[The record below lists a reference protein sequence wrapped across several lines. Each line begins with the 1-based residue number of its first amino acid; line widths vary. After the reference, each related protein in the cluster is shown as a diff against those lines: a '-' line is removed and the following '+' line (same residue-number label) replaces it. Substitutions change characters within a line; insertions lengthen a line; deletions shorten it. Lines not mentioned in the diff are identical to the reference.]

1 MTKAEVK
8 ALVCKAIDE
17 NRETLIGI
25 ADTIREN
32 PELGFKE
39 TLTSQLIKDEFTKLG
54 LTYEDQLAVTGVKTR
69 VKGGKG
75 SAKTVGVFGEMDA
88 VICPNHPYANKT
100 TGAAHACGHNFQ
112 VASML
117 GVAYGLIK
125 SGAMAYLG
133 GDVAFMGVPAEELVE
148 LEYRSDLIDKGII
161 KFFSGKQE
169 FLRCG
174 VLDDVDMTMMV
185 HAQANE
191 PKSVA
196 YVGGGSLGNISK
208 TMRFLGKEAHASRPF
223 EGINALNAATL
234 ALSAIGLQRETFRD
248 EESIRIHPIITK
260 GGDLVNVVPAE
271 VKMETYV
278 RGKTID
284 GILSANRKVNRA
296 LKGAAYI
303 IGCDVEI
310 NEFPGYLPLEQDNT
324 MSNLFKDNFVA
335 VSDTGAVVEGVDM
348 VGSTDM
354 GDISQVMPSIHPSM
368 GGFDGNL
375 HSKEFGP
382 TDTAAAYLE
391 PAKAM
396 AMTVVDLLWDDA
408 QTAVEICANAKKM
421 DKETYFK
428 LWEDLTSSI
437 QE

>member
-1 MTKAEVK
+1 MTKAELK
-8 ALVCKAIDE
+8 ALVLKAIDD
-17 NRETLIGI
+17 NRDALIET
-25 ADTIREN
+25 ADTIRKH
-32 PELGFKE
+32 PELGYKE
-39 TLTSQLIKDEFTKLG
+39 YKTAEVIKNEFTKLG
-54 LTYEDQLAVTGVKTR
+54 LTYEDNLAVTGIKTR
-69 VKGGKG
+69 AKGKA
-75 SAKTVGVFGEMDA
+75 SKRTVGVFGEMDA
-88 VICPNHPYANKT
+88 VICPLHPYADAS

-112 VASML
+112 VCNML
-117 GVAYGLIK
+117 GVAYGLLK
-125 SGAMAYLG
+125 SGAMQYLG
-133 GDVAFMGVPAEELVE
+133 GDVVFMGVPAEEMVE
-148 LEYRSDLIDKGII
+148 LEFRSDLIDKGII
-161 KFFSGKQE
+161 KYFSGKQE
-169 FLRCG
+169 FLRLG

-191 PKSVA
+191 PHSKA
-196 YVGGGSLGNISK
+196 YLKGGSLGNVSK
-208 TMRFLGKEAHASRPF
+208 TMRFIGKEAHASRPF
-223 EGINALNAATL
+223 EGINALNAATR
-234 ALSAIGLQRETFRD
+234 AMSAIGLQRETFRD

-284 GILSANRKVNRA
+284 GIMSANRKVNRA

-310 NEFPGYLPLEQDNT
+310 NEFPGYLPLEQDVD
-324 MSNLFKDNFVA
+324 MSELFKENFTA
-335 VSDTGAVVEGVDM
+335 ISAAENIIEGVDM

-354 GDISQVMPSIHPSM
+354 GDISQVLPSIHPSM

-382 TDTAAAYLE
+382 TDTDAAYLE

-396 AMTVVDLLWDDA
+396 AMTVIDLLWDDA
-408 QTAVEICANAKKM
+408 SVAEEICAKSNRM
-421 DKETYFK
+421 TKEAYFK
-428 LWEDLTSSI
+428 LWEDLTASV

>member
-1 MTKAEVK
+1 MTKAELK
-8 ALVCKAIDE
+8 ALVLETIDA
-17 NRETLIGI
+17 NRASVME
-25 ADTIREN
+25 AAETIRKH
-32 PELGFKE
+32 PELGYKE
-39 TLTSQLIKDEFTKLG
+39 YKTAQLIKDEFTKLG
-54 LTYEDQLAVTGVKTR
+54 LTYEENLAVTGVKAR
-69 VKGGKG
+69 VKGKA
-75 SAKTVGVFGEMDA
+75 SKRTVGVFGELDA
-88 VICPNHPYANKT
+88 VICPLHPYADAA

-117 GVAYGLIK
+117 GVAYGLVK
-125 SGAMAYLG
+125 SGAMQYLG
-133 GDVAFMGVPAEELVE
+133 GDVAFMGVPAEEMVE
-148 LEYRSDLIDKGII
+148 LEFRSDLIDKGII
-161 KFFSGKQE
+161 KYFSGKQE
-169 FLRCG
+169 FLRTG

-191 PKSVA
+191 PHSKA
-196 YVGGGSLGNISK
+196 YLKGGSLGNVSK
-208 TMRFLGKEAHASRPF
+208 TMRFIGKEAHASRPF

-234 ALSAIGLQRETFRD
+234 AMSAIGLQRETFRD

-284 GILSANRKVNRA
+284 GIMSANRKVNRA

-310 NEFPGYLPLEQDNT
+310 NEFPGYLPLEQDAD
-324 MSNLFKDNFVA
+324 MSELFKENYISISSAENVI
-335 VSDTGAVVEGVDM
+335 EGVDM

-354 GDISQVMPSIHPSM
+354 GDISQVLPSIHPSM

-382 TDTAAAYLE
+382 TDDHAAYLE

-396 AMTVVDLLWDDA
+396 ALTIIDLLWDDA
-408 QTAVEICANAKKM
+408 SVAEEICAKSNRM
-421 DKETYFK
+421 SKEVYFK
-428 LWEDLTSSI
+428 LWEDLTSSV